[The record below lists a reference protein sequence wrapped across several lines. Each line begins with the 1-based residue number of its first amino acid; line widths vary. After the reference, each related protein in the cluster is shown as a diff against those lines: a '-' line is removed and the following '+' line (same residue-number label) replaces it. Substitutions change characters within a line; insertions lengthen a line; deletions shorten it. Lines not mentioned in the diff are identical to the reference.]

1 MKFFLTPALLTIVAL
16 ALVGCGLTQDLR
28 YLDSRAAEKL
38 EIPPD
43 LTDTYQFNDFVLPSN
58 FSSDGDDSKPVKSV
72 PVLLKVDSLLLE
84 GQAGFHWLSIDEPVD
99 NIFQMVK
106 NFWLSEGFLIEIEEP
121 AIGVMQTS
129 WSYKEEGVS
138 NPNENFIMRLLSSQD
153 FSATQNQ
160 FRTRI
165 KRDIESGKN
174 HIYISHRG
182 TSYKHILQKKQNEG
196 EKSNNW
202 ALVPPNSE
210 FEVEMLSRLMIYL
223 GMQQAE
229 LDEQLNHIKLFKSR
243 LASIHADYEK
253 NETYLLVKDVYSKTF
268 YRTLHQ
274 LDRMGMEVI
283 SSNVDAGL
291 KTKGLISVKT
301 NVEEE
306 ITEGGFFSFGNE
318 IKVVKKQVILVL
330 TKESHQV
337 TRISMVTSSGEIENS
352 PAGVELITLL
362 QQFLK

>member
-16 ALVGCGLTQDLR
+16 ATAGCGSTQDLR

-38 EIPPD
+38 EVPPD

-58 FSSDGDDSKPVKSV
+58 FSSDGDDSKLVKSV

-84 GQAGFHWLSIDEPVD
+84 GQAGFHWLSVDEPVD
-99 NIFQMVK
+99 NLFQTVK
-106 NFWLSEGFLIEIEEP
+106 NFWLSEGFLIEMKEP
-121 AIGVMQTS
+121 AIGVMQTG
-129 WSYKEEGVS
+129 WSYKEEGGS
-138 NPNENFIMRLLSSQD
+138 NPNRNFIMKLLSSKD

-165 KRDIESGKN
+165 ERDIESGKN

-182 TSYKHILQKKQNEG
+182 TSYKHIMQTKQNEDD
-196 EKSNNW
+196 KNNNW
-202 ALVPPNSE
+202 ELVPPNSE

-229 LDEQLNHIKLFKSR
+229 LDEQLNHINLFTRR

-283 SSNVDAGL
+283 SSDIDAGL
-291 KTKGLISVKT
+291 MTKGLIRVKT

-306 ITEGGFFSFGNE
+306 ITEGGFFSFGSE
-318 IKVVKKQVILVL
+318 IKVVKKLVTIVL
-330 TKESHQV
+330 TKESHKV
-337 TRISMVTSSGEIENS
+337 TRISMVTSDGEIENS
-352 PAGVELITLL
+352 PAGIELITLL